1 MSDLKINLQEILQDK
16 NTNLLPEN
24 LKAGVTCLGVEGTA
38 QTGIDTSDADATPED
53 ITINK
58 TAYVNGQKIT
68 GTLPLFPNTR
78 TFTVDNA
85 GVTDNTENSTLE
97 LTTINT
103 LKQTLDSNLNMKFS
117 APYSDIVT
125 AIGLTTDKLVQGN
138 TILGVEGTFTSDG
151 VKLFET
157 VEEMEVDSTAQEGD
171 LALVYKEDIQN
182 MTANT
187 QTQYITFPET
197 VVLPEAITSG
207 RYIMLQ
213 SVEGS
218 NRYNIILNS
227 GNFEFQG
234 QYGSGRIRVQYSSE
248 DGITYN
254 RFMFTGDSSDLTNPV
269 DLGTV
274 VELDDTQGEWNDSFG
289 YFMQIDKTIFNGLY
303 KYDGVNYNIAA
314 NQYTLISSNQLLPD
328 ISAYGK
334 NGNVTGDGSIETP
347 DNTFADIPTQLY
359 HNIQQKYNNMEP
371 RVLTD
376 EDKEIDDNIYI
387 IPTKSDGTVLLDTS
401 QVTNMNSMFNGCSN
415 LTEVPTLNTSQATDM
430 SYMFS
435 SCSNLTK
442 VSLLDTADVT
452 NMYSMFYN
460 CTSLTTIPQLDT
472 SKVTS
477 MGYMF
482 YNCTS
487 LTTIP
492 QLDTSK
498 VTDMNRMFQGC
509 TSLTTIPL
517 LDTSAVTGMTY
528 MFDNCT
534 SLTTIPQL
542 DTSAVTNMY
551 GMFYNCTSLTTI
563 PQLDTSKVTSMTYM
577 FDNCTSLTDDSLNN
591 ILAMLTNAT
600 AYTRTKTLKYI
611 GLSKTQATTCT
622 TLSNWAAC
630 EAAGWTTGY

>member
-1 MSDLKINLQEILQDK
+1 MSDLKINLQEILQEK
-16 NTNLLPEN
+16 QEKIIPEN
-24 LKAGVTCLGVEGTA
+24 IKKDVQIFDV
-38 QTGIDTSDADATPED
+38 
-53 ITINK
+53 
-58 TAYVNGQKIT
+58 T
-68 GTLPLFPNTR
+68 GTYE
-78 TFTVDNA
+78 
-85 GVTDNTENSTLE
+85 GSGSST
-97 LTTINT
+97 T
-103 LKQTLDSNLNMKFS
+103 
-117 APYSDIVT
+117 
-125 AIGLTTDKLVQGN
+125 
-138 TILGVEGTFTSDG
+138 G

-157 VEEMEVDSTAQEGD
+157 EEEMRADSTAQEGD

-187 QTQYITFPET
+187 QTQYIIFPET

-213 SVEGS
+213 SVEDS

-227 GNFEFQG
+227 GNFDFQG

-359 HNIQQKYNNMEP
+359 YNIQQKYNNMEP

-452 NMYSMFYN
+452 NMNSMFKGCSKLIDVPELN
-460 CTSLTTIPQLDT
+460 T
-472 SKVTS
+472 SKVTGIG
-477 MGYMF
+477 MQY
-482 YNCTS
+482 
-487 LTTIP
+487 
-492 QLDTSK
+492 
-498 VTDMNRMFQGC
+498 MFQGC

-517 LDTSAVTGMTY
+517 LNTSKVTTMRS
-528 MFDNCT
+528 MFYGCT
-534 SLTTIPQL
+534 SLTTIPL
-542 DTSAVTNMY
+542 LNTSAVTSMND
-551 GMFYNCTSLTTI
+551 MFSSCTSL
-563 PQLDTSKVTSMTYM
+563 S
-577 FDNCTSLTDDSLNN
+577 NDSLNN
-591 ILAMLTNAT
+591 ILAMLTNAI
-600 AYTRTKTLKYI
+600 AYTGTKTLKYI
-611 GLSKTQATTCT
+611 GLSETQATTCT
-622 TLSNWAAC
+622 TLSNWSAC
-630 EAAGWTTGY
+630 GAAGWTTGY

>member
-1 MSDLKINLQEILQDK
+1 MENELQTNLDEILLDK
-16 NTNLLPEN
+16 ETNLLPEN
-24 LKAGVTCLGVEGTA
+24 LKEGVTVLGVEGSLKV
-38 QTGIDTSDADATPED
+38 TGS
-53 ITINK
+53 
-58 TAYVNGQKIT
+58 
-68 GTLPLFPNTR
+68 
-78 TFTVDNA
+78 
-85 GVTDNTENSTLE
+85 
-97 LTTINT
+97 
-103 LKQTLDSNLNMKFS
+103 DSN
-117 APYSDIVT
+117 I
-125 AIGLTTDKLVQGN
+125 
-138 TILGVEGTFTSDG
+138 
-151 VKLFET
+151 KLFQT
-157 VEEMEVDSTAQEGD
+157 VEDMNSDPNPKEGD

-187 QTQYITFPET
+187 QTQYIIFPET

-289 YFMQIDKTIFNGLY
+289 YFVQIDKTIFNGLY

-359 HNIQQKYNNMEP
+359 YNIQQKYNNMEP

-401 QVTNMNSMFNGCSN
+401 QVTNMNSMFNRCSN
-415 LTEVPTLNTSQATDM
+415 ITEVPTLNTSQATDM

-452 NMYSMFYN
+452 NMNSMFNRCSKLINVPELDTSKVTDMKYMFQDCTSLTTIPLLN
-460 CTSLTTIPQLDT
+460 TSKVTSMKSMFNGCTSLTTIPQLDTTAVTGMLHMFYGCTSLTTIPQLDT
-472 SKVTS
+472 SKVTTMRS
-477 MGYMF
+477 MF
-482 YNCTS
+482 YGCTS

-492 QLDTSK
+492 QLDT
-498 VTDMNRMFQGC
+498 T
-509 TSLTTIPL
+509 
-517 LDTSAVTGMTY
+517 
-528 MFDNCT
+528 
-534 SLTTIPQL
+534 
-542 DTSAVTNMY
+542 AVTNMND
-551 GMFYNCTSLTTI
+551 MFSSCTSL
-563 PQLDTSKVTSMTYM
+563 S
-577 FDNCTSLTDDSLNN
+577 NDSLNN
-591 ILAMLTNAT
+591 ILAMLTNAI
-600 AYTRTKTLKYI
+600 AYTGTKTLKYI
-611 GLSKTQATTCT
+611 GLSETQATTCT
-622 TLSNWAAC
+622 TLSNWSAC